1 MSRHAAL
8 YNALRKVED
17 VTEQLK
23 ANPEVLD
30 ELAHLL
36 VANGLHQ
43 HYDIR
48 LLHKHFDINDG
59 ERVVTFDG
67 DNCKVS
73 TPYNGEG
80 VISPEVMKEHGVQR
94 PAGDGVIFASDF
106 LIDEN
111 DAIPYEFAY
120 GPCAPPEVPLDRDFL
135 RNWNSILR
143 THNMGGTL
151 GLAVQDGV
159 EVGGFEESDSDAR
172 WSKITFEKDAILPGD
187 ANGYLTTSWRIN
199 DHGSG
204 LVELKQCSYCSS
216 LGRHGKSSSC
226 T

>member
-1 MSRHAAL
+1 MSFHAAR
-8 YNALRKVED
+8 YNALRSVED

-23 ANPEVLD
+23 ANREILE

-36 VANGLHQ
+36 VANGLHR

-48 LLHKHFDINDG
+48 LLHKHFEINDD

-73 TPYNGEG
+73 TPYNSEG
-80 VISPEVMKEHGVQR
+80 VLSPQVMKEHGIER
-94 PAGDGVIFASDF
+94 PVGNGVVFASDF
-106 LIDEN
+106 LIDEGG
-111 DAIPYEFAY
+111 AIPYEFAY
-120 GPCAPPEVPLDRDFL
+120 GPHVPPEVPLDQNFL
-135 RNWNSILR
+135 LSWNSILR

-172 WSKITFEKDAILPGD
+172 WSKITYEKDAILPGD
-187 ANGYLTTSWRIN
+187 ANGYLTTSWRID

-216 LGRHGKSSSC
+216 LRRHGKSSAC